1 MEIDKQVNTPEQK
14 EANNKSFNAHLRD
27 SREAVNFYAKYLT
40 RLGCQIEIPEER
52 LTPTYEQRLE
62 YADSGDLFTQ
72 IGDKRIRL
80 EVKQRRNIEF
90 SGRADYPYQSIMV
103 CAAHSFEYAD
113 PKPYVYVILNRSLT
127 AAAYI
132 LGDTSPEWWVEERKD
147 KRYYNY
153 VQRFFFA
160 NLDCVKWKRLVT

>member
-1 MEIDKQVNTPEQK
+1 VNTPEQK
-14 EANNKSFNAHLRD
+14 EANNRTFSANLNN
-27 SREAVNFYAKYLT
+27 SREAVNFYAGYLKK
-40 RLGCQIEIPEER
+40 LGCSIEMPEER
-52 LTPTYEQRLE
+52 LSPNYEQRME
-62 YADSGDLFTQ
+62 YTDGGDLFTQ

-103 CAAHSFEYAD
+103 CAAHSWELAD

-132 LGDTSPEWWVEERKD
+132 LGETSPEWWVEKKTD
-147 KRYYNY
+147 KRYINY
-153 VQRFFFA
+153 SQRFFFA